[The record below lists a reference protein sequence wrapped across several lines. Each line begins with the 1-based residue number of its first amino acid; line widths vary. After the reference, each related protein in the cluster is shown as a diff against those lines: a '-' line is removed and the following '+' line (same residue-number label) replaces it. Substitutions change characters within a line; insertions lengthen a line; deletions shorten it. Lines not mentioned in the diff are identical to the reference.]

1 MKTYIQRWTLT
12 PLAMLLL
19 WSGAAISQA
28 QETAP
33 ATQTTDAPPPDG
45 ARPGP
50 PRAGPEHRLAMLQHE
65 LGLST
70 EQTAQVKTIL
80 AGERTQMQALRSSS
94 ASATPEERHT
104 QMKTIRQSTD
114 AAIKAVLTADQAVK
128 FDAMDS
134 RMRAHRPGQDGPP
147 PPPNGVESPNL

>member
-12 PLAMLLL
+12 PVAMLLL
-19 WSGAAISQA
+19 GGAMLSHA

-50 PRAGPEHRLAMLQHE
+50 PHGGPEHRLAMLQHE
-65 LGLST
+65 LGLSA

-80 AGERTQMQALRSSS
+80 AGERTQMQALRGDS
-94 ASATPEERHT
+94 ASAAPEERHT
-104 QMKTIRQSTD
+104 QMQTIRQSTN
-114 AAIKAVLTADQAVK
+114 AAIKAVLTADQAAK
-128 FDAMDS
+128 FDAMEA

-147 PPPNGVESPNL
+147 PPPNGVESPNP